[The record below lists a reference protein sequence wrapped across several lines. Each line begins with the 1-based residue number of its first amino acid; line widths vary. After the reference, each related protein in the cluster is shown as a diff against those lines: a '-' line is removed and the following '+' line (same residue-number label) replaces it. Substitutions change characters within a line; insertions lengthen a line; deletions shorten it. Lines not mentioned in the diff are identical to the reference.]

1 MSLKEEITQLV
12 QKSAADLKSELFR
25 RPIVGIS
32 HSDNLLYEDL
42 KDIVG
47 PEHVH
52 PRDLLAEAKSVISF
66 FIPFSE
72 LVVKS
77 NRVGS
82 LPSKEYARSYV
93 DANILINRIS
103 DDLVKLLNDKG
114 FKAATIKATHT
125 YDPETLKS
133 AWSHRSAAYIGNMG
147 QFGVNRM
154 LITREGCAGRFGT
167 VITSAEISL
176 DQEESHEYCLYY
188 KNGSCK
194 KCIYA
199 CPVGALGIDSL
210 DKFKCNN
217 RLLENMDKLKDIGEC
232 DVCGKCL
239 TVCPVAMKDVF

>member
-1 MSLKEEITQLV
+1 MNLKEEITQLV
-12 QKSAADLKSELFR
+12 EKLAGEAKSELFR
-25 RPIVGIS
+25 KPIVGIS
-32 HSDNLLYEDL
+32 HSDNPLYKDL

-52 PRDLLAEAKSVISF
+52 PRDLLPEAKSIISF
-66 FIPFSE
+66 FIPVSE
-72 LVVKS
+72 LVVKT
-77 NRVGS
+77 NRIGEI
-82 LPSKEYARSYV
+82 PSKEYAKSYL
-93 DANILINRIS
+93 DENILIDQIS

-154 LITREGCAGRFGT
+154 LITKEGCAGRFGT
-167 VITSAEISL
+167 VITSAEIPL

-194 KCIYA
+194 KCIDA
-199 CPVGALGIDSL
+199 CPVGALEIDSL
-210 DKFKCNN
+210 DKFKCND
-217 RLLENMDKLKDIGEC
+217 RLLENMEKLKDVGEC

-239 TVCPVAMKDVF
+239 TICPVAIIK